1 MIETNIVSRELWSF
15 DLDPILVDILP
26 KTWMKI
32 EETILSDLQVTRTG
46 NESEYIWQSWR
57 LSLC

>member
-1 MIETNIVSRELWSF
+1 MIETNIVSRELRSF

-32 EETILSDLQVTRTG
+32 EETTLSDLQVT
-46 NESEYIWQSWR
+46 QSWQ
-57 LSLC
+57 